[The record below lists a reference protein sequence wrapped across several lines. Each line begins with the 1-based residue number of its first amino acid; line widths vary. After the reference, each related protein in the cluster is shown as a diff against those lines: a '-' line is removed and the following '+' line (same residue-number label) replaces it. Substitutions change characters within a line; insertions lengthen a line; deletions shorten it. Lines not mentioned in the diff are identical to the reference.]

1 MQFNEGKTL
10 GDAPFWG
17 SFDFYYRGILIR
29 VPSFLNNVARYKGDY
44 FWNALISKYS
54 HSKYIPL
61 TMEDLKELELRN

>member
-1 MQFNEGKTL
+1 
-10 GDAPFWG
+10 
-17 SFDFYYRGILIR
+17 